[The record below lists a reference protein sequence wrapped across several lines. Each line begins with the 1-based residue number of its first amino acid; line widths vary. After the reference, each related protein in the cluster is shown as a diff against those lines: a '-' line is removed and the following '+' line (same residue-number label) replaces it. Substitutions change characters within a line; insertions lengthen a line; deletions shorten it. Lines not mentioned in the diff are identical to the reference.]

1 MKQQKKQAKK
11 EQAEREEAVKEKLKE
26 SQKMLALLDNFANDE
41 TRADFLNEVNG
52 AAKITQSDLDL
63 LDNFSKIV
71 QGFNLGSKLDQTA
84 SESADHLIALLDAKN
99 KPIPQLAQVTYSDLR
114 KLFDRIF
121 ASPYWNREAT
131 VAKVETV
138 QKVEQIEQK
147 TSELNLN
154 ENVQAPPAGL
164 TEQGGYSQQNTSDDF
179 VFVSQNDLSEN
190 SAQQKMNSPP
200 GQTQQQQPPSKTF
213 FTTLNSDLSTQ
224 FLNKAEAGDEGINF
238 LQDSEIQSRQQHE
251 QQLMQQQD
259 GFQGQ
264 GAQQNSQFGN
274 YQEFSQNEGQKVKK
288 RKKFLFN
295 LS

>member
-41 TRADFLNEVNG
+41 IRADFLNEVNG
-52 AAKITQSDLDL
+52 ATKLTQSDLDL

-71 QGFNLGSKLDQTA
+71 QGFNLGNKLDQTA
-84 SESADHLIALLDAKN
+84 SESADHLIALIDAKN
-99 KPIPQLAQVTYSDLR
+99 KPVPQLTQVTYSDLR

-121 ASPYWNREAT
+121 SSPYWNREAT
-131 VAKVETV
+131 VAKVEPV
-138 QKVEQIEQK
+138 QKLEQIEQK

-200 GQTQQQQPPSKTF
+200 GQSQQQQQQPSKTF

-224 FLNKAEAGDEGINF
+224 FLNKADAGDEGINF

-251 QQLMQQQD
+251 QQLMQQQQD

-264 GAQQNSQFGN
+264 VTQQNNQFGN

-288 RKKFLFN
+288 NYFFFI
-295 LS
+295 